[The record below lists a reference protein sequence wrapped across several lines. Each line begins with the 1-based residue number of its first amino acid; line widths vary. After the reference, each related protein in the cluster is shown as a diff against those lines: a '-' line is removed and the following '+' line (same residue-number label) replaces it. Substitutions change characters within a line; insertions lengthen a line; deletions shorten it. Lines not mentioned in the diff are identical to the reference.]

1 MKAFYLRFSFGRTI
15 GMIKR
20 IVTLGDS
27 TMQFNN
33 QFKFPQTGWPQAL
46 ERFLKRTCPI
56 VNYARNG
63 RSTKSFIEQGLF
75 DEALAAIQED
85 DLVLIEFG
93 HNDVKVEDPLRYTT
107 PYGTYKDNLKYMVE
121 EVQKKKAKVILLT
134 SISERKFKNGVLLK
148 THGEY
153 PQAMMDLAKE
163 LKIVCIDLYE
173 KTREVIIQVGEEK
186 SKRFYMNF
194 EAGIYENKME
204 GSKDD
209 THLRYDGAYMVAN
222 CFYKEMKK
230 LNLYPEI
237 FITEA

>member
-1 MKAFYLRFSFGRTI
+1 
-15 GMIKR
+15 MIKR

-33 QFKFPQTGWPQAL
+33 QFKYPQTGWPQAL
-46 ERFLKRTCPI
+46 ERFLIRTCPI
-56 VNYARNG
+56 LNFAKNG

-75 DEALAAIQED
+75 KEALEEIQEN

-93 HNDVKVEDPLRYTT
+93 HNDLKIEDSSRYTT
-107 PYGTYKDNLKYMVE
+107 PYGTYQDNLKYMVE

-134 SISERKFKNGVLLK
+134 SITERKFENGKLLK

-153 PQAMMDLAKE
+153 PNAMKDLAKK
-163 LKIVCIDLYE
+163 LNVICIDLFE
-173 KTREVIIQVGEEK
+173 RTREVVEQAGEEL

-194 EAGIYENKME
+194 DAGLYENKME
-204 GSKDD
+204 GSNDD
-209 THLRYDGAYMVAN
+209 THLRYEGAYMVAN
-222 CFYKEMKK
+222 CFYKEMIRLK
-230 LNLYPEI
+230 LYPEI